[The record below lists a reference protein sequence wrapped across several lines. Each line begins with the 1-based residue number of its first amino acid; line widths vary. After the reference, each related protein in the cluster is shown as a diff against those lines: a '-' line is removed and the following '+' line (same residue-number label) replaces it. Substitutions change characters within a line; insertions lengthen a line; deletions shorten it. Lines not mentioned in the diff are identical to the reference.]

1 MDERELELIKLLN
14 EIDKDRVK
22 KIITHYIT
30 SNKLHSEYLTIIPW
44 IAKDYIDKSNA
55 FIVNMKRDVNC
66 LYLDENFGKNIM
78 KNVDIDE
85 KNWFWYARLLRDT
98 EDENYPKS
106 NFLMPTYLLQRLKPI
121 IEKLDIE
128 KIKRD
133 KEIIELY
140 NCVSDLCKKYNIE

>member
-22 KIITHYIT
+22 IILTDYIT
-30 SNKLHSEYLTIIPW
+30 SNKLHSEYLTIIPT
-44 IAKDYIDKSNA
+44 IAKDYMDKSNA
-55 FIVNMKRDVNC
+55 FIVNMKRDVNS
-66 LYLDENFGKNIM
+66 LYVDENFGKNVM

-98 EDENYPKS
+98 EDEEFAKN
-106 NFLMPTYLLQRLKPI
+106 NFFMPTYLLQRLKPI
-121 IEKLDIE
+121 IDELDIE

-133 KEIIELY
+133 KEFLELY
-140 NCVSDLCKKYNIE
+140 NCVSDLCKKYNIK